1 MNLFISPEDTVSF
14 DVYVAVDSDNNVYA
28 NIDKKTLLKENKEI
42 KEDQVVSF
50 NFTFKKPSY
59 KDNIDIMK
67 KSGGLTS
74 NGETIEFDAS
84 SIRYERFVSL
94 LEAWTLVDSSGNT
107 LPAIK
112 ENIDKLHP
120 TLAAVILDRM
130 EEFVS

>member
-1 MNLFISPEDTVSF
+1 MNLFISPEDTISF
-14 DVYVAVDSDNNVYA
+14 DVYVTVDSDNNVYA
-28 NIDKKTLLKENKEI
+28 NIDKKALLKENKEI

-84 SIRYERFVSL
+84 SIRYERFVTL
-94 LEAWTLVDSSGNT
+94 LEAWTLVDSSGNP

-112 ENIDKLHP
+112 ENVDRLHP
-120 TLAAVILDRM
+120 TLASVILDRM
-130 EEFVS
+130 EEGVS

>member
-84 SIRYERFVSL
+84 SIRYERFVTL
-94 LEAWTLVDSSGNT
+94 LEAWTLIDSSGNS